1 METSGLLKTIGQVDK
16 DWSDGK
22 DNAFMVEWDPWWQAR
37 MSQINYKA
45 AGEPNP

>member
-1 METSGLLKTIGQVDK
+1 METSGLLKTIGQDDK
-16 DWSDGK
+16 DWGASK